1 MGYAKYIPLEDI
13 VATCEQ
19 LYEANGFVKWADV
32 GKVHEISRQGV
43 LNRLQKATERG
54 DLALEVMDRWRSTT
68 SRLAKSRANE
78 ELRRENEKLRFQMT
92 LTPENKRWLDTE
104 CVARGIHSADL
115 VNGLINKARQAQG

>member
-19 LYEANGFVKWADV
+19 LYAANGFVKWADV
-32 GKVHEISRQGV
+32 GKIHEISRQGV

-54 DLALEVMDRWRSTT
+54 DLAPEVMDRWRSTT

-104 CVARGIHSADL
+104 CVARGIHGADL
-115 VNGLINKARQAQG
+115 VNGLITKARQAQE